1 MTKNLECYKIVFGKK
16 KLNFDDLFN
25 LSSAVQPALTISISY
40 MLSQQ
45 SVIHINIYIYIYILI
60 SESYGTGIVY
70 QDLLL
75 RLGD

>member
-1 MTKNLECYKIVFGKK
+1 
-16 KLNFDDLFN
+16 
-25 LSSAVQPALTISISY
+25 

-45 SVIHINIYIYIYILI
+45 SEIHINILFI

-75 RLGD
+75 RLGA